1 MSRPPL
7 TGSAVV
13 AIFASSTGCR
23 NEVQVTSWPSSTRRV
38 VAPAR
43 PGSSNPRG
51 CLRRRRRADRRGDG
65 RTPTPSPGRPP
76 RRVGRRCVP
85 AARWGIW
92 PGPSDKAMGT
102 TTPIRIPASL
112 ASRVLLLPKTDAAP
126 VGWFELVEAHERAG
140 DQREG
145 EAPPASRPQHTCRGR
160 QPPSHDSGRSMRQRC
175 GPSRCEDATP
185 RRATRQVSQVAAA
198 QPGSR
203 GCRTAL
209 SAWSVSGRW
218 CHCPRGSAPP
228 EPHRPSLRAIVNSEA
243 PRAATTGAQAGLRSM
258 VEGAYASAALA
269 HDPLRLPRPT
279 SSRTEHITSP
289 ATVRCDLRRCG
300 LARRLAADSW

>member
-1 MSRPPL
+1 L
-7 TGSAVV
+7 AQLD
-13 AIFASSTGCR
+13 AA
-23 NEVQVTSWPSSTRRV
+23 
-38 VAPAR
+38 
-43 PGSSNPRG
+43 
-51 CLRRRRRADRRGDG
+51 RRRASAARIVQ
-65 RTPTPSPGRPP
+65 PSWMPSAPSAGRPA
-76 RRVGRRCVP
+76 RRWSHTHTESRPTASACWPKVRTCGQV
-85 AARWGIW
+85 GIW